1 MGAVSYGQGGYVGA
15 SMSVRARQAYESGE
29 MPMSKWTRPA
39 IISAIKDYCADFDLA
54 YNPEIESKSRMQL
67 VGDYLEYKSWH
78 HTGRFARE
86 TEFFG
91 LNENAVC
98 ADFPEMTPDQIAER
112 DDEAKNALAAAAE
125 RNSLMKARENAFAE
139 RFGCNPSSVLAY
151 EAFHPERCMRFLSK
165 RGKHEMIGYEL
176 PDKAADWGMKPEQTC
191 PVKHAAR
198 SHVACFNA
206 FRDGIGGDTEWHDLD
221 FDRVAEFFDERGLN
235 DLLEAKCDEAEL
247 SENLGLVKE
256 SDCR

>member
-29 MPMSKWTRPA
+29 MPMSKWTRGA
-39 IISAIKDYCADFDLA
+39 IISAIKDYCADFELA
-54 YNPEIESKSRMQL
+54 YNPEIESKSRTQL

-91 LNENAVC
+91 LNEDAVC
-98 ADFPEMTPDQIAER
+98 ADFPEMSPDQIAER
-112 DDEAKNALAAAAE
+112 DEKAAASQAAASE
-125 RNSLMKARENAFAE
+125 RTTFMKARENAFAK

-151 EAFHPERCMRFLSK
+151 EAFHPERCTRFLAKRSK
-165 RGKHEMIGYEL
+165 REMICYEL

-191 PVKHAAR
+191 PAELAAR
-198 SHVACFNA
+198 SRVACFNA
-206 FRDGIGGDTEWHDLD
+206 FRDGIGGDAEWNDLD
-221 FDRVAEFFDERGLN
+221 FDTVAELFDERGLD

-247 SENLGLVKE
+247 SGELDPVRDEG
-256 SDCR
+256 CR

>member
-54 YNPEIESKSRMQL
+54 YNPEIESMSRAKL
-67 VGDYLEYKSWH
+67 AEVYLEYKSWH

-91 LNENAVC
+91 LNEDAVC
-98 ADFPEMTPDQIAER
+98 ADFPEMTPNQIAER

-125 RNSLMKARENAFAE
+125 RNSFMKERENAFTD
-139 RFGCNPSSVLAY
+139 RFGCNASSVLAY
-151 EAFHPERCMRFLSK
+151 EAFHPERCTRFLSK
-165 RGKHEMIGYEL
+165 RGKREMIGYEL
-176 PDKAADWGMKPEQTC
+176 PDKAADWGMKPEQAC
-191 PVKHAAR
+191 PVELAAR

-221 FDRVAEFFDERGLN
+221 FDRVVELFDERGLD